1 MFSFN
6 QLSSAIKMNRKKD
19 IIITAFAFSLFML
32 MVLQGY
38 YIYNSYRLEEKEL
51 NRKAKAIAEKIQEK
65 MEDSQTEVSEDRLV
79 EDFQKL
85 KKEIVIQKEEIT
97 HPEKLYHSEAFYS
110 RKLEEMLRKNTDSS
124 GFRIAMKNEIYSVFD
139 EVQKKELLPEKHSIV
154 LYQTLEKLNQPLMVY
169 EGKWTSR
176 QTNKDPN
183 LNLNEKNSYLVKS
196 RSTFQ
201 VLNLR
206 FLILRKI
213 IPLVMI
219 SLLILIL
226 IIILFRN
233 SISNLNRQEK
243 KIAQL
248 HTTIDSIAHELN
260 TPITTLKFSIAR
272 SSDPESK
279 ALLERQIRRLE
290 NIVASI
296 HTYDA
301 DDILIGKKEV
311 EEYFEEVKKQFNAVN
326 FRITLEFSENKYFYL
341 HDFRQM
347 MDNLID
353 NSAKYGADEI
363 EISVIMKKNMEIEI
377 SDNGIGIPEEEHRNI
392 FEKYYRISR
401 EANKHTNGLGVGLF
415 LVKRIVDKYSG
426 HMEVRSLK
434 RGVSFKITLPYED

>member
-1 MFSFN
+1 
-6 QLSSAIKMNRKKD
+6 MNRKKN
-19 IIITAFAFSLFML
+19 ITITAFAFSLL
-32 MVLQGY
+32 VLIVLQGY

-51 NRKAKAIAEKIQEK
+51 NRKAKALAEKIQER
-65 MEDSQTEVSEDRLV
+65 MEDAQTEAREDRLV
-79 EDFQKL
+79 QDFQKL
-85 KKEIVIQKEEIT
+85 KREIIIQKEEIT
-97 HPEKLYHSEAFYS
+97 HPEKLYRSETFYS
-110 RKLEEMLRKNTDSS
+110 KKLEEMIKKSADSS

-139 EVQKKELLPEKHSIV
+139 EMQKKELLPAKRSII
-154 LYQTLEKLNQPLMVY
+154 LYQTVEKMKKPMVVY

-176 QTNKDPN
+176 QTSKDTS
-183 LNLNEKNSYLVKS
+183 LNLNEKNAYLVKS

-201 VLNLR
+201 VLNLQY
-206 FLILRKI
+206 LILKKI
-213 IPLVMI
+213 IPLIII
-219 SLLILIL
+219 SLLIVIL

-233 SISNLNRQEK
+233 SIRNLNRQEK

-296 HTYDA
+296 HTHDA
-301 DDILIGKKEV
+301 EDVLLEKKDL
-311 EEYFEEVKKQFNAVN
+311 EEYFAEIKKQHHAIRFNSS
-326 FRITLEFSENKYFYL
+326 IEFYENKRL
-341 HDFRQM
+341 ALNDFRQM

-353 NSAKYGADEI
+353 NSVKYGADEI
-363 EISVIMKKNMEIEI
+363 EIAVIMDSNIEIKI
-377 SDNGIGIPEEEHRNI
+377 SDNGIGIPDEQHRNI

-415 LVKRIVDKYSG
+415 LVKRIVDKYRG
-426 HMEVRSLK
+426 HIEVRSREK
-434 RGVSFKITLPYED
+434 GVSFKITMPDEA

>member
-1 MFSFN
+1 
-6 QLSSAIKMNRKKD
+6 MNRKKD
-19 IIITAFAFSLFML
+19 IIITAFAFSLFVL

-176 QTNKDPN
+176 QTNKDAN

-226 IIILFRN
+226 IMILFRN

-301 DDILIGKKEV
+301 DDILIGKKDV

-434 RGVSFKITLPYED
+434 RGVSFKIILPYED

>member
-1 MFSFN
+1 
-6 QLSSAIKMNRKKD
+6 MNRKKE
-19 IIITAFAFSLFML
+19 IIITAFAFSLFVL

-110 RKLEEMLRKNTDSS
+110 RKLEEMLRKNADSS

-301 DDILIGKKEV
+301 DDILIGKKDV

-377 SDNGIGIPEEEHRNI
+377 SDDGIGIPEEEHRNI

>member
-19 IIITAFAFSLFML
+19 IIITAFAFSLFVL
-32 MVLQGY
+32 IVLQGY

-110 RKLEEMLRKNTDSS
+110 RKLEEMLRKNADSS

-176 QTNKDPN
+176 QTNKDAN

-363 EISVIMKKNMEIEI
+363 EISVIMKKNMEVEI

-401 EANKHTNGLGVGLF
+401 ETNKHTNGLGVGLF

>member
-1 MFSFN
+1 
-6 QLSSAIKMNRKKD
+6 MNRKKD
-19 IIITAFAFSLFML
+19 IIITAFAFSLFVL

-301 DDILIGKKEV
+301 DDILIGKKDV

-415 LVKRIVDKYSG
+415 LVKRTVDKYSG
-426 HMEVRSLK
+426 YMEVRSLK

>member
-19 IIITAFAFSLFML
+19 IIITAFAFSLFVL

-110 RKLEEMLRKNTDSS
+110 RKLEEMLRKNADSS

-176 QTNKDPN
+176 QTNKDAN

-363 EISVIMKKNMEIEI
+363 EISVIMKKNMEVEI

-401 EANKHTNGLGVGLF
+401 ETNKHTNGLGVGLF